1 MKTIAIVG
9 LGRWGKNHVRNI
21 CRLQSEG
28 FCDKVVICDA
38 NKERLQTIGDLNEIP
53 VENRFNDLDTMLKN
67 EKLSGAIL
75 AIPTAIHKTIATKVL
90 EYCDVLIEKPL
101 APTLEECVDI
111 TEQAKKYKRIIQVG
125 HLERYN
131 PVVVTL
137 RSFLEQEKTEE
148 KIMHLSGRRVGPGP
162 FKLDSKDLDPNYY
175 GAGHDFMVH
184 DIDVVNGLLG
194 KVPKKVTATS
204 CYIEGFPYEVELF
217 AIFEY
222 EGFNGS
228 NGDPILFDCRATW
241 RAYPNLKRRKLI
253 VQTSSE
259 VLTLDFILQSIV
271 REKGLAQHSL
281 SNSFSEYLGAYHATE
296 ITNHYLAAGKDQEPL
311 YLQDKDFLGCIDSR
325 KKPLVSE
332 IEGTAA
338 VKCVIAAIEAAKT
351 GKAVEIK

>member
-28 FCDKVVICDA
+28 FCDKVIICDA
-38 NKERLQTIGDLNEIP
+38 NKERLKTIGNLNEIP
-53 VENRFNDLDTMLKN
+53 VENRYDDLDTMFSK
-67 EKLSGAIL
+67 EKVSGAVL
-75 AIPTAIHKTIATKVL
+75 AKVL
-90 EYCDVLIEKPL
+90 EHCDVLIEKPL
-101 APTLEECVDI
+101 APTLEECMEI
-111 TEQAKKYKRIIQVG
+111 TEKAKKHKRIVQVG

-137 RSFLEQEKTEE
+137 RSFLEQEKTED

-162 FKLDSKDLDPNYY
+162 FKLDSKDLNPEYL
-175 GAGHDFMVH
+175 GCGHDFMVH

-222 EGFNGS
+222 EGFNGD

-259 VLTLDFILQSIV
+259 VLTLDFILQSII

-281 SNSFSEYLGAYHATE
+281 SHSFSEYLGAYRATE
-296 ITNHYLAAGKDQEPL
+296 AAGKDQEPL

-338 VKCVIAAIEAAKT
+338 VKCVVAAIEAAKT
-351 GKAVEIK
+351 GKAIEIK